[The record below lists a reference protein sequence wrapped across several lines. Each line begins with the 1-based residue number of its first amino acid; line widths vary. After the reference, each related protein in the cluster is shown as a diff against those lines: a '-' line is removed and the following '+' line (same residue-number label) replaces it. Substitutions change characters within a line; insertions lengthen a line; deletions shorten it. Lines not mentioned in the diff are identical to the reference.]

1 MPAER
6 DVTFKYEQVKS
17 GGENSTCTGP
27 VVKDSMNGTF
37 QKLEYVHYIF

>member
-17 GGENSTCTGP
+17 GGEKTICSGP
-27 VVKDSMNGTF
+27 VVKDSMKGTF
-37 QKLEYVHYIF
+37 QKPEYVH